1 MATSTL
7 NIRLDSD
14 LKRELEE
21 VSSDIVLTPTAVF
34 NVFARQFVAHR
45 GFPFAV
51 TAPVPTEREFA
62 AKMDSIYLSM
72 LEGNASEHELVE
84 A

>member
-14 LKRELEE
+14 LKREEE
-21 VSSDIVLTPTAVF
+21 VSSDIGLTPTAVF
-34 NVFARQFVAHR
+34 NVFARQFVARR

>member
-21 VSSDIVLTPTAVF
+21 
-34 NVFARQFVAHR
+34 
-45 GFPFAV
+45 AV
-51 TAPVPTEREFA
+51 TAPAPTEREFA

>member
-21 VSSDIVLTPTAVF
+21 VSSSWRTA
-34 NVFARQFVAHR
+34 
-45 GFPFAV
+45 GSPS
-51 TAPVPTEREFA
+51 P
-62 AKMDSIYLSM
+62 
-72 LEGNASEHELVE
+72 
-84 A
+84 